1 MREVNEW
8 YEEDGYSA
16 NLTVLEKKMKLLVK
30 NFTQVDRRVSIEKKR
45 NSAIEKYFK
54 ELNKTLEDAKKT
66 LSKRPWVEEH
76 YNTTFLKEVSVIE
89 AWFAENVEKQSKLKL
104 FDVIVVLKYKK
115 FFTIQFNPCQFLF

>member
-16 NLTVLEKKMKLLVK
+16 NLTVLEKKMKMIKK
-30 NFTQVDRRVSIEKKR
+30 NFTQPDRRQNIEKKR
-45 NSAIEKYFK
+45 ISAIEKYFK

-66 LSKRPWVEEH
+66 LSKKPWVEEH
-76 YNTTFLKEVSVIE
+76 YNNTFLKEVSVIE

-104 FDVIVVLKYKK
+104 FDVRIYFYK
-115 FFTIQFNPCQFLF
+115 FNYNFLLNLMLIYS